1 MGFDTKSRGRQGVKV
16 SGAPVSV
23 VHAAA
28 PPALEMMMMAKTR
41 GFVARRL
48 AGQLDQTDLCSF
60 GHQLEVAV
68 DRREA
73 ERGDFAPREVQNFLG

>member
-1 MGFDTKSRGRQGVKV
+1 
-16 SGAPVSV
+16 
-23 VHAAA
+23 
-28 PPALEMMMMAKTR
+28 MMMMAKTR